1 MTPFGFGPSDA
12 NDPEDTNS
20 SNSSNSGNSGN
31 SGNNKEPGQEP
42 NQNPNMN
49 HGNNPDM
56 NPEGFDLNEMIRQMQ
71 AEFQK
76 IMPNAM
82 PLGFMNPLLSMN
94 PFGSFGSAGTGTQ
107 SALPKDVIREIAKRF
122 IQAQGSQP
130 VGANDQ
136 AKCEEAI
143 SIANTWLDQATVFP
157 QVTADHPAISPIDWL
172 NNTVDG
178 WHSTFEPLASG
189 LANAITKLIEE
200 ANSAMQQDLQNDP
213 NSAESA
219 AMRAQMAQM
228 GPMAQILRTFIGSML
243 ATQMGQTIGA
253 LASASKGAHDAALP
267 IGGNKPSL
275 LPQTLRKFGEELE
288 IPDTEIAIYF
298 ALREVATARL
308 FESNPWLVS
317 YMKAAIAEYG
327 KGIHID
333 LDAIQRQAE
342 EAMRDMSESANGEI
356 PSAEGFTIALN
367 NGLFTPEETPQQ
379 AAALE
384 KLEIA
389 LALIDGWIEE
399 VINLAAS
406 NRLPSLAQLSELLRR
421 ERVSNSPIQQ
431 LFKALFNLEVSPRQ
445 IREAAHFWS
454 EIRALNSSSADRN
467 PDRSTDR
474 ESVDAQKSES
484 NGIQARDKIW
494 SGLLPTAKDLLDPIG
509 FVSATSI
516 PDDLSGL

>member
-12 NDPEDTNS
+12 NDPENAKS
-20 SNSSNSGNSGN
+20 GNSSNSGNSGN
-31 SGNNKEPGQEP
+31 NQEPGQEP
-42 NQNPNMN
+42 NQNPNINPEMN
-49 HGNNPDM
+49 PGNNPGNNPD
-56 NPEGFDLNEMIRQMQ
+56 GFDLNEMIRQMQ

-136 AKCEEAI
+136 AKMEEAL
-143 SIANTWLDQATVFP
+143 SIANIWLDQATVFP
-157 QVTADHPAISPIDWL
+157 QVASDHPAISPIDWL
-172 NNTVDG
+172 NNSIDG

-200 ANSAMQQDLQNDP
+200 A
-213 NSAESA
+213 SA
-219 AMRAQMAQM
+219 AMNEQQQEQGQMPAPQL
-228 GPMAQILRTFIGSML
+228 GAMAQILRSFIGSML

-253 LASASKGAHDAALP
+253 LASASKGAHDAGLP
-267 IGGNKPSL
+267 ISAINAAKPSL
-275 LPQTLRKFGEELE
+275 LPQTLRKFGEELQ
-288 IPDTEIAIYF
+288 IPETEIAIYF
-298 ALREVATARL
+298 ALREAATVRL

-317 YMKAAIAEYG
+317 YMKAAISEYG

-342 EAMRDMSESANGEI
+342 EAMRNIETSTGIDQNGND
-356 PSAEGFTIALN
+356 GFTIALN

-384 KLEIA
+384 KLETA

-399 VINLAAS
+399 VIKLAAD
-406 NRLPSLAQLSELLRR
+406 NRLPSLAQLTELLRR

-445 IREAAHFWS
+445 IREATNFWS
-454 EIRALNSSSADRN
+454 EIR
-467 PDRSTDR
+467 
-474 ESVDAQKSES
+474 VQ
-484 NGIQARDKIW
+484 NGIEDRDKIW
-494 SGLLPTAKDLLDPIG
+494 SGLLPTAKDLSDPTG
-509 FVSATSI
+509 FVRSTQI

>member
-12 NDPEDTNS
+12 NDPEDA
-20 SNSSNSGNSGN
+20 NSGNSGN
-31 SGNNKEPGQEP
+31 SGKNEVPGQEP
-42 NQNPNMN
+42 NQNSNMN
-49 HGNNPDM
+49 PGNNPDL
-56 NPEGFDLNEMIRQMQ
+56 NPEGFDLNEIIRQMQ

-76 IMPNAM
+76 IMPEIMPGTM

-94 PFGSFGSAGTGTQ
+94 PFAAFGNDGSNSNVGTQ

-130 VGANDQ
+130 IGANDQ
-136 AKCEEAI
+136 AKMEEAL

-157 QVTADHPAISPIDWL
+157 QVASDHPAISPIDWL
-172 NNTVDG
+172 NNSIDG

-189 LANAITKLIEE
+189 LADAITRLIEE
-200 ANSAMQQDLQNDP
+200 A
-213 NSAESA
+213 SA
-219 AMRAQMAQM
+219 AMNEQQKEQGQMPAPQL
-228 GPMAQILRTFIGSML
+228 GAMAQILRSFIGSML

-253 LASASKGAHDAALP
+253 LASASKGAHDAGLP
-267 IGGNKPSL
+267 ISAINAAKPSL
-275 LPQTLRKFGEELE
+275 LPQRLRKFGEELQ
-288 IPDTEIAIYF
+288 IPETEIAIYF
-298 ALREVATARL
+298 ALREAATVRL

-342 EAMRDMSESANGEI
+342 EAMRNIESSTGIDQNGND
-356 PSAEGFTIALN
+356 GFTIALN

-384 KLEIA
+384 KLETA

-399 VINLAAS
+399 VIKLSAD
-406 NRLPSLAQLSELLRR
+406 NRLPSLGQLTELLRR

-445 IREAAHFWS
+445 IREATNFWS
-454 EIRALNSSSADRN
+454 EIRVL
-467 PDRSTDR
+467 
-474 ESVDAQKSES
+474 
-484 NGIQARDKIW
+484 NGIEDRDKIW
-494 SGLLPTAKDLLDPIG
+494 SGLLPNAKELSDPTG
-509 FVSATSI
+509 FLRSTQI